1 MGLFQGDPAAVT
13 GLLWMG
19 DGHGGG
25 FGNKITDVEGSLPW
39 ASTRHLTRVVSLNDQ
54 KDLVQFAKCNH
65 AYLHIGKLGTRQVK

>member
-25 FGNKITDVEGSLPW
+25 FGNKITDVEGSLP
-39 ASTRHLTRVVSLNDQ
+39 
-54 KDLVQFAKCNH
+54 
-65 AYLHIGKLGTRQVK
+65 